1 MSNWAYQ
8 VRDWLGG
15 EFWFYIWLWVIKYRG
30 EFIYIP
36 PSQVESKENFS
47 WKTQWVS
54 FGMVLLLSGGKW
66 NCEFAIPVYGKT
78 SSINCGSPTDN
89 FYAKQIYFT
98 KTTKLLHVKFAIEFK
113 NTLFFIF
120 LFQFITSTFNNC
132 TFLLLDEDTNQFLM

>member
-1 MSNWAYQ
+1 MSLIWDGFTFYQ
-8 VRDWLGG
+8 VGN
-15 EFWFYIWLWVIKYRG
+15 EI
-30 EFIYIP
+30 
-36 PSQVESKENFS
+36 
-47 WKTQWVS
+47 
-54 FGMVLLLSGGKW
+54 
-66 NCEFAIPVYGKT
+66 AIPVYGKT